1 MVVVSNNLIQV
12 KLFIGTN
19 YNLFKDNKVFT
30 KFVEYGIITYEL
42 RPEELPKTDRWFAL
56 LSRGRMFL
64 PS

>member
-19 YNLFKDNKVFT
+19 YNLFKDNKVFI

-42 RPEELPKTDRWFAL
+42 RL
-56 LSRGRMFL
+56 RGVT
-64 PS
+64 

>member
-12 KLFIGTN
+12 KPSIGTN
-19 YNLFKDNKVFT
+19 YNLS
-30 KFVEYGIITYEL
+30 
-42 RPEELPKTDRWFAL
+42 KTIMYLQNLSNMLKYTRALAPRSYHNGRWFAL

>member
-30 KFVEYGIITYEL
+30 KFVEYDIITTSIKLREL
-42 RPEELPKTDRWFAL
+42 
-56 LSRGRMFL
+56 S
-64 PS
+64 

>member
-30 KFVEYGIITYEL
+30 KFVEYATIHTSISS
-42 RPEELPKTDRWFAL
+42 EELPKTDRWFAL

>member
-1 MVVVSNNLIQV
+1 MVVISNNLIQV

-42 RPEELPKTDRWFAL
+42 RL
-56 LSRGRMFL
+56 RGVT
-64 PS
+64 